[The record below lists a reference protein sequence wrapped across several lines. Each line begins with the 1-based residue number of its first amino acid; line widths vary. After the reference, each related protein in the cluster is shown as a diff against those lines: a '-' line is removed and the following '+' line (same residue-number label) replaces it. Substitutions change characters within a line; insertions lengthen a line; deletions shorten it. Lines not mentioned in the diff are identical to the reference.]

1 MAKLYEV
8 WNQVDSSQQRG
19 YVWRSLTLSMLNS
32 AWYCGTKAFRGSV
45 RILTREPSSKECKLT
60 TTGRRPTNS
69 GIIPNSTRSRA
80 STWLSSLSRSALSSR
95 TSGWEFLKMSS
106 SFSFEPRSLIGAP
119 KPITWIEE
127 RLVSKGQ
134 CRRKYC
140 RKTFL
145 EFTELYWKEK
155 WNTSRVSEKR
165 SLHGYM
171 YPVFTTLLRVFL
183 RNGRIPKRV
192 WCTASIKIL
201 M

>member
-1 MAKLYEV
+1 
-8 WNQVDSSQQRG
+8 
-19 YVWRSLTLSMLNS
+19 MLNS

-127 RLVSKGQ
+127 RLVSKG
-134 CRRKYC
+134 RYDKENIVERHSSSLMNYIGKRNKIRPEWARKGVFMGTC
-140 RKTFL
+140 IRSLQPSLRSPCQKQ
-145 EFTELYWKEK
+145 K
-155 WNTSRVSEKR
+155 NSEK
-165 SLHGYM
+165 SLLCSKHQNTHVIY
-171 YPVFTTLLRVFL
+171 YTST
-183 RNGRIPKRV
+183 NHK
-192 WCTASIKIL
+192 
-201 M
+201 

>member
-8 WNQVDSSQQRG
+8 WNQVDISSQRG
-19 YVWRSLTLSMLNS
+19 YLCRSLTLSMLNS

-127 RLVSKGQ
+127 RLVSKG
-134 CRRKYC
+134 RHD
-140 RKTFL
+140 
-145 EFTELYWKEK
+145 EE
-155 WNTSRVSEKR
+155 NTVERHSS
-165 SLHGYM
+165 SLMNYSKNPHTRTCG
-171 YPVFTTLLRVFL
+171 LRTPRLKF
-183 RNGRIPKRV
+183 GKKGAYI
-192 WCTASIKIL
+192 
-201 M
+201 